1 LPASSPFHTLSIYF
15 GTDGIITA
23 RMGYFN
29 RIEFVSHLAGWTR
42 EITAI
47 SVDYADFKMKHFFAQ
62 AMPIAR
68 ACGAWRK

>member
-1 LPASSPFHTLSIYF
+1 
-15 GTDGIITA
+15 
-23 RMGYFN
+23 MGYFN

-47 SVDYADFKMKHFFAQ
+47 SVDYADFKMKHFCAQ